1 MMLVNQSDQMSRHG
15 TGKLQDNNE
24 FKDLKNKL
32 VNLSNSKPVPHHH
45 NQVGKV
51 KNFSAGFDASQLLQY
66 AEGVPD
72 ADNSDMLRGE
82 TVQSIEDATG
92 RLSNLVR
99 LMDEN
104 SKLNQPSDL
113 TVQSY
118 KSSIIAAGG
127 KNEYSDH
134 NQGEEAQKMG
144 SFSKQLN
151 SFFVSKDENQKAES
165 SFEQTREIIEDL
177 LKKDDDNKLFKQLDD
192 LRFGSFARKL
202 NRAKT
207 NYQTAK
213 VPKKKRTQYSGSL
226 DKNDR

>member
-1 MMLVNQSDQMSRHG
+1 MVDGGGRWQIKTVAHKPLIQRSTYGSAAPTLCADG
-15 TGKLQDNNE
+15 GIG
-24 FKDLKNKL
+24 KDLKNKL

-51 KNFSAGFDASQLLQY
+51 KNFSAGFNASQLLQY
-66 AEGVPD
+66 AEGIAD

-118 KSSIIAAGG
+118 KSSIIA
-127 KNEYSDH
+127 
-134 NQGEEAQKMG
+134 
-144 SFSKQLN
+144 
-151 SFFVSKDENQKAES
+151 
-165 SFEQTREIIEDL
+165 I
-177 LKKDDDNKLFKQLDD
+177 
-192 LRFGSFARKL
+192 
-202 NRAKT
+202 
-207 NYQTAK
+207 
-213 VPKKKRTQYSGSL
+213 
-226 DKNDR
+226 